1 MFNQRIIHLIVLLLF
16 LNNINANYIL
26 KNSNNET
33 IKECTY
39 LVYLNN
45 NSYVE
50 YRNYYIN
57 ETTRECEYLGLT
69 RPKDLYCV
77 SEYNEDDGNNC
88 NECIDANIIKANV
101 SCILDNCM
109 YNNTKIKFKIK
120 DAECIKNNYDYC
132 KSFYNKNDTDT
143 TLNNEK
149 SNNYNEC
156 DENSIDIYNEQI
168 LEIVDNN
175 KLITGSIDNT
185 EDKEENKDDEDIDS
199 NEIPENDNKSTLNQQ
214 TTSNNDEEDIRDNKI
229 SENDNKSTLNQ
240 QTNSNN
246 DEEDINYNND
256 EEDIDANKI
265 PDSDNKSTLNQQTT
279 SNNDEEDINYN
290 NDEEDIDA
298 NKIPDS
304 DNKSTLNQQT
314 NSNNDEE
321 DINYN
326 NDEEDIDANK
336 IPDSDN
342 KSTLNQ
348 QTTSNNELTKNIT
361 NNYNITLCEIV
372 NQEFNF
378 VYNNTFYTAIYNE
391 TDLIY
396 ITYKY
401 NNINY
406 IYIKNQNNCI
416 IKDYTVI
423 EHIDDNIL
431 NEYYNMKNQNNN
443 NVIYIL
449 LLIVLIIILSIVFIC
464 LYINMKTK
472 NKRKYTI
479 INT

>member
-279 SNNDEEDINYN
+279 SNN
-290 NDEEDIDA
+290 
-298 NKIPDS
+298 
-304 DNKSTLNQQT
+304 
-314 NSNNDEE
+314 
-321 DINYN
+321 
-326 NDEEDIDANK
+326 
-336 IPDSDN
+336 
-342 KSTLNQ
+342 
-348 QTTSNNELTKNIT
+348 ELTKNIT

>member
-33 IKECTY
+33 IKVCTY

-57 ETTRECEYLGLT
+57 ETRECEYLGLT

-101 SCILDNCM
+101 SCILDN
-109 YNNTKIKFKIK
+109 
-120 DAECIKNNYDYC
+120 
-132 KSFYNKNDTDT
+132 
-143 TLNNEK
+143 
-149 SNNYNEC
+149 YNEC

-185 EDKEENKDDEDIDS
+185 EDKEENKDDEDIDY

-256 EEDIDANKI
+256 EE
-265 PDSDNKSTLNQQTT
+265 
-279 SNNDEEDINYN
+279 Y
-290 NDEEDIDA
+290 
-298 NKIPDS
+298 
-304 DNKSTLNQQT
+304 
-314 NSNNDEE
+314 
-321 DINYN
+321 
-326 NDEEDIDANK
+326 IDANK